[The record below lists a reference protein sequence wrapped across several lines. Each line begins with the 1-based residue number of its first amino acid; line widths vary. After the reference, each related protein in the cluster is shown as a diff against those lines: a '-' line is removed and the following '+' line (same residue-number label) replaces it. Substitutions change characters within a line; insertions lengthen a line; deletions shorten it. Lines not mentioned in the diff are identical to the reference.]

1 MLVTTVCIRLSRSA
15 RNREFIDMLR
25 PPMLNPK
32 PPIGGLRR
40 LVPSRVCLVVV
51 PLALVWGVNAFAA
64 ESDGGGGSSA
74 SGSGSGGDA
83 SAGGG
88 SSAGTDSG
96 FYDDDRPVVTNDS
109 GFQPFQPSG
118 AGTNN
123 PLGFASGFS
132 PGGCAPALDFSNNA
146 ISSNASVLEQ
156 ADGPRRKGGRYIQA
170 SVGGSETFS
179 DNINLDPDNEA
190 ESDFVTV
197 VAPRID
203 ACSSTGRI
211 RGELRYTLQ
220 GVVYANN
227 SSYDDIY
234 NDVEGRTRLNLIQD
248 HLYLDANTRYGQS
261 VIDPSV
267 GYSRSNIIRPN
278 DNKTAAW
285 RTNISPY
292 ALQSLGLLGQ
302 GMLRY
307 RYGRSVY
314 GDSDVPDTTVHGV
327 VATITSPDVV
337 EPLSWQAQAISQ
349 TVDSSGGNENQ
360 FYDQYREIFGYDVV
374 PADYGNANET
384 RHFDSATLQ
393 LGYHLSRTLQ
403 LTALGGIED
412 DYKDNGQNDRWS
424 SPRWQV
430 GVRWN
435 SGQNTLQADY
445 GHRFYGSSYSLY
457 IQHRSRLVDF
467 SLSYEEE
474 PSTGGLDSLNGS
486 AGGYTFGSVGSID
499 SQFGGYGGYGGY
511 GGANNGTSSLFD
523 RDIYVRKRWQARMN
537 FDTALTRTNI
547 TSYSE
552 KRDYQ
557 SGDRP
562 GATYRGIQIDTRYA
576 VARRTSIVPSARWE
590 HQDDSTL
597 FTTGVDGTATRRDTE
612 SDNYEAGVS
621 VVRAISPT
629 AQAAVGYQHD
639 WRNDDEG
646 FDYTENRITLQ
657 FRKAF

>member
-1 MLVTTVCIRLSRSA
+1 
-15 RNREFIDMLR
+15 MLR
-25 PPMLNPK
+25 PPMLDPK
-32 PPIGGLRR
+32 PPIVGLRR
-40 LVPSRVCLVVV
+40 LVPSRACLVVV
-51 PLALVWGVNAFAA
+51 PLALVWGANAFAA
-64 ESDGGGGSSA
+64 ESGSAGGAGAATPG
-74 SGSGSGGDA
+74 SGSGGGGDA
-83 SAGGG
+83 SAG
-88 SSAGTDSG
+88 SRPSTNSDSG
-96 FYDDDRPVVTNDS
+96 FYDDDRPVITDDS
-109 GFQPFQPSG
+109 DFQSYQPSG

-123 PLGFASGFS
+123 PLGFASGFA
-132 PGGCAPALDFSNNA
+132 PGGCAPALDFSNTA

-156 ADGPRRKGGRYIQA
+156 ADGPRREGGRYVQA

-179 DNINLDPDNEA
+179 DNINLDPDDEA
-190 ESDFVTV
+190 DSDFVTV

-211 RGELRYTLQ
+211 RGELQYTLQ

-227 SSYDDIY
+227 SDYNDIY

-267 GYSRSNIIRPN
+267 GYSRSNIIRPD

-292 ALQSLGLLGQ
+292 FLQSLGLLGQ

-327 VATITSPDVV
+327 AATITSPDVV

-360 FYDQYREIFGYDVV
+360 FYDQYREIFGDDVL
-374 PADYGNANET
+374 PANYGDPNET

-403 LTALGGIED
+403 LMALGGIED
-412 DYKDNGQNDRWS
+412 DYKDNGENDRWS

-435 SGQNTLQADY
+435 SGQNTLQANY
-445 GHRFYGSSYSLY
+445 GHRFYGASYSLY
-457 IQHRSRLVDF
+457 AQHRSRLVDF
-467 SLSYEEE
+467 SLSYEED

-486 AGGYTFGSVGSID
+486 GGGYTFGSVGSID
-499 SQFGGYGGYGGY
+499 SLMGGYGGYGGGY
-511 GGANNGTSSLFD
+511 GSNSDGTSSLFD

-562 GATYRGIQIDTRYA
+562 DATYRGIQIDTRYA

-597 FTTGVDGTATRRDTE
+597 LTTGADNTVARRDTE

-629 AQAAVGYQHD
+629 AQAALGYERT

-646 FDYTENRITLQ
+646 FDYTENRVTLQ